1 MSRPAD
7 MAPSVSLTR
16 AAGIDVAVLLFGA
29 GAALLTFLLGNGE
42 PQWHG
47 LVFAPIVF
55 VLAAITMRLVLAE
68 IRALLPVLPE
78 TPHKGEAFAALVV
91 AIVMTVVVGPMLLI
105 MPFVFFGS
113 V

>member
-1 MSRPAD
+1 
-7 MAPSVSLTR
+7 
-16 AAGIDVAVLLFGA
+16 
-29 GAALLTFLLGNGE
+29 
-42 PQWHG
+42 
-47 LVFAPIVF
+47 
-55 VLAAITMRLVLAE
+55 MRLVLAE